1 MGKTICVVIGH
12 GPNDSGAVN
21 GKDNEFEFNSNF
33 AEILTKKLSK
43 EYEVIKYNRGTLKSE
58 NISILNSYEADV
70 ILSLHCNSADNKQAT
85 GTEII
90 HHEKSKNGKML
101 ATILSQ
107 EISNALGL
115 KNRGAKPPFNGRGNS
130 LLSKTKPTCV
140 ILEPF
145 FISNDND
152 LKIAKGK
159 LNEYAEAIAN
169 GLKKYFEEI
178 KK

>member
-1 MGKTICVVIGH
+1 MKKITIIIGH
-12 GPNDSGAVN
+12 GTNDPGAVN

-33 AEILTKKLSK
+33 AEILIKKLSK
-43 EYEVIKYNRGTLKSE
+43 EYDVIKYNRGVLKSE
-58 NISILNSYEADV
+58 NIAILNSYEANV
-70 ILSLHCNSADNKQAT
+70 ILSLHCNSSNNRQAT
-85 GTEII
+85 GTEVI
-90 HHEKSKNGKML
+90 HYDESKKGKEL
-101 ATILSQ
+101 ATILSK
-107 EISNALGL
+107 EISKALGL

-130 LLSKTKPTCV
+130 LLSKTKPVCV

-159 LNEYAEAIAN
+159 LNEYSEAIAN

>member
-1 MGKTICVVIGH
+1 MKKICVVIGH
-12 GPNDSGAVN
+12 GTNDPGATN
-21 GKDNEFEFNSNF
+21 KKDNEFEFNSNF
-33 AEILTKKLSK
+33 AEILMKKLSK
-43 EYEVIKYNRGTLKSE
+43 KYDVIKYNRGTLKSE